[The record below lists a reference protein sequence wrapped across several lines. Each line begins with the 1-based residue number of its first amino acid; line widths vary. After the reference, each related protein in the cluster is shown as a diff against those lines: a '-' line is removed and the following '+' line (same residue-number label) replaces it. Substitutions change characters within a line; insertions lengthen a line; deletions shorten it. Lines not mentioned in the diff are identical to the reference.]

1 MSYDYFSLDNGGRF
15 YTWNCFFI
23 IFSFSKKTNVLALIS
38 MCISIVA
45 SVCFVVDI
53 TIEPVKNIGNNVIET
68 QAKELNS
75 YIEE

>member
-1 MSYDYFSLDNGGRF
+1 
-15 YTWNCFFI
+15 
-23 IFSFSKKTNVLALIS
+23 

-75 YIEE
+75 YIDE